1 MLRRS
6 FLELPLFGFLASK
19 FKGKIESKF
28 DVKQNPELSE
38 RESVKRFEIEP
49 ESFSKIEEIVLDW
62 LESSKRSRLQIP
74 FIRGEVIVYMVFSR
88 SVINIKSC
96 NNVWEQWHIAT
107 SSDFDKIISTRIKD
121 VSTNNLKLLEEGFV
135 MPNEV
140 RSETYDGT
148 SYI

>member
-6 FLELPLFGFLASK
+6 FLELPLVGFLASK

-38 RESVKRFEIEP
+38 HESVKRFEIEP
-49 ESFSKIEEIVLDW
+49 KSCYKIEAIVSNW
-62 LESSKRSRLQIP
+62 LENSKRPRLQIP
-74 FIRGEVIVYMVFSR
+74 IILGEITTYMIFSR

-121 VSTNNLKLLEEGFV
+121 ISTSNFKLLEEGFV

-140 RSETYDGT
+140 RSEIYD
-148 SYI
+148 I